1 MNSDPPTTA
10 GRPKAFGATQSTVNV
25 CTETC
30 GLSPVLSAGVVDAAV
45 VVVVGIDVAGC
56 AVSVTL
62 VLTEMRWVPISERRA
77 VVSELAGWVTF
88 QPEHPGQHSPGIDTS
103 VFNASS
109 CLGPVVD
116 LSRHSGADAWK
127 RVQGDACAFGDP

>member
-45 VVVVGIDVAGC
+45 VVVGIDVAGC

-77 VVSELAGWVTF
+77 VVSELAGVGHISTGT
-88 QPEHPGQHSPGIDTS
+88 PRQHSPGIDTS